1 MRVPPIGD
9 GVFTC
14 SRPVALM
21 ADVKIVALSGL
32 NPLHGLKN
40 KIREPLATYAG
51 HLDKG
56 QSAVRFAKKFL
67 DRWQKRC

>member
-40 KIREPLATYAG
+40 KTRELLATYAG
-51 HLDKG
+51 HRLKG
-56 QSAVRFAKKFL
+56 QSAARLPENF
-67 DRWQKRC
+67 